1 MICRS
6 VCPYDCPDACGLL
19 VTVEDGRAVKIAG
32 DPAHPITKGLI
43 CGKMREYHHT
53 VHSPKRLT
61 SPLIRTG
68 PKGSGQFTP
77 ISWDEAVARICGRWQ
92 EIIASH
98 GAEAI
103 LPYSYAGTMGLVQ
116 RNSGHPFFHRL
127 GASRLARTIC
137 TPAKDAAWKAVMGDT
152 PALDPAER
160 AMSDLIILWGLNAA
174 ATSIHTMADV
184 QAARRRGA
192 QVWAVDTY
200 RTPTCEAV
208 DRAILIRPG
217 SDGALA
223 LGMLQVLVAEGL
235 VDQAFI
241 QANVLGF
248 EQLATEVLPGCTPEA
263 VAQACGL
270 PAEMIRELARAY
282 AAAKAPLI
290 QVGGGL
296 TRYGNGAM
304 NVRCIICLPALSG
317 AWQQPGGGV
326 FCGTS
331 TGAAFPLARVTR
343 EDFMA
348 TPSRIINMNRLGT
361 ALTSVNDP
369 PVQGLYVYHSN
380 PAVIA
385 PDQNAVIQGLERED
399 LFTVVHERFLT
410 DTARYADI
418 VLPATSSLEHPDL
431 YRSYGS
437 YQAQRCQAVVQPPG
451 QAKSNW
457 ETFCLLAK
465 GMAWDEPFFAQSAD
479 DLIDQLL
486 AEPNSWRN
494 ESVTQALR
502 TCEPVLMTPPTA
514 ARGAWATPS
523 GRIEILNQREPQP
536 LPCLLPTH
544 GAQDGLP
551 LRIQPAVSLYSLNS
565 SFNEQDALVEKRG
578 EPCLLMHP
586 VDALVRELHDGEQVK
601 VVNQQGEVLLALRVT
616 EQVPAG
622 TVVSEGVYAHER
634 MAGPRGV
641 NALTSQRLTDRGEGS
656 TLYDVAVEV
665 LKAEKTGQGA
675 SH

>member
-6 VCPYDCPDACGLL
+6 VCPFDCPDACGLL
-19 VTVEDGRAVKIAG
+19 VTVEEGRAVKIAG
-32 DPAHPITKGLI
+32 DPAHPVTRGLI
-43 CGKMREYHHT
+43 CGKMREYHRT

-61 SPLIRTG
+61 TPLLRIG
-68 PKGSGQFTP
+68 PKGSGQFAP
-77 ISWDEAVARICGRWQ
+77 ISWDEAVTRICERWQ

-98 GAEAI
+98 GGEAI

-137 TPAKDAAWKAVMGDT
+137 TPAKDAGWKAVMGDT

-160 AMSDLIILWGLNAA
+160 VKSDLIILWGLNAA

-184 QAARRRGA
+184 QAARRRGV

-200 RTPTCEAV
+200 HTPTCEAV
-208 DRAILIRPG
+208 DRAIIVKPG

-248 EQLATEVLPGCTPEA
+248 EQLAAEVLPGCTPEA
-263 VAQACGL
+263 VADRCGL
-270 PAEMIRELARAY
+270 PAGVIRELARAY

-304 NVRCIICLPALSG
+304 NVRCIVCLPALSG
-317 AWQQPGGGV
+317 AWQRPGGGV
-326 FCGTS
+326 FCGTA
-331 TGAAFPLARVTR
+331 TGAAFPLERVTR
-343 EDFMA
+343 EEFMVA
-348 TPSRIINMNRLGT
+348 PTRIVNMNRLGA
-361 ALTSVNDP
+361 ALTELADP
-369 PVQGLYVYHSN
+369 PVMSLYVYHSN

-385 PDQNAVIQGLERED
+385 PDQNAVIRGLERED

-410 DTARYADI
+410 DTARYADL

-437 YQAQRCQAVVQPPG
+437 YQAQRCQAVISPLG

-457 ETFCLLAK
+457 DTFCLLAQ
-465 GMAWDEPFFAQSAD
+465 GMSWGEPFFRQSAD
-479 DLIDQLL
+479 ELIEQLL
-486 AEPNSWRN
+486 AEPNRWRDD
-494 ESVTQALR
+494 SVTQTLR
-502 TCEPVLMTPPTA
+502 RCEPALLTPPTA

-544 GAQDGLP
+544 AEQDGLP
-551 LRIQPAVSLYSLNS
+551 LRMQPAVSLYSLNS
-565 SFNEQDALVEKRG
+565 TFNERDDLVAKRG
-578 EPCLLMHP
+578 GPCLLMHP
-586 VDALVRELHDGEQVK
+586 ADAAVRGLEDGGQVR
-601 VVNQQGEVLLALRVT
+601 VVNQRGEVLLTLRIT
-616 EQVPAG
+616 EQVAVG
-622 TVVSEGVYAHER
+622 TVVSEGVYTHER
-634 MAGPRGV
+634 MQGSRGV
-641 NALTSQRLTDRGEGS
+641 NALTSQRLTDRGDGS

-665 LKAEKTGQGA
+665 LK
-675 SH
+675 S